1 MSAGSPA
8 VSRLLGA
15 GADLVERVGLWPGDY
30 WPGCAELSVYCEG
43 DPVCALGALIVA
55 EDGPGVSPP
64 VELSAVVERACAAVE
79 CHLGLSGEGAVPEW
93 ADAHGRSAGE
103 VVAVLRATAQESA
116 AQEVTAGGG
125 VR

>member
-8 VSRLLGA
+8 ASRLLGVA
-15 GADLVERVGLWPGDY
+15 ADLVERVGLWPGDY
-30 WPGCAELSVYCEG
+30 WPGCAEFSVYCEG

-55 EDGPGVSPP
+55 DAGPGAPPP
-64 VELSAVVERACAAVE
+64 VELSAAVEQACAAVE
-79 CHLGLSGEGAVPEW
+79 CHLGLSGQGAVPEW
-93 ADAHGRSAGE
+93 ADAHGQTAGE
-103 VVAVLRATAQESA
+103 VAAVLRATAQEVA